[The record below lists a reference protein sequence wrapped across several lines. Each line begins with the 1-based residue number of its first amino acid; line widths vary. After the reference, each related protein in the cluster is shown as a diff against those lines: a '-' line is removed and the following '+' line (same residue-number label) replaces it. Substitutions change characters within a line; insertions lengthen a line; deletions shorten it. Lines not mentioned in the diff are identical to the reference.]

1 MILCVLHAYNQ
12 LFSFIQLQF
21 YVKFHHYLLFNH
33 RVIRSNIHAYR
44 VSIEQSQ
51 ERKQTLTDNGH
62 DQICTGHALS
72 RIGDRA
78 IAELEEL
85 PSFPPM
91 AFRAAPLEHHADY
104 FVARD
109 HANSSWSAALIVVAN
124 TT

>member
-85 PSFPPM
+85 PSFPPNGVSRSTFG
-91 AFRAAPLEHHADY
+91 ASRGLLCRARP
-104 FVARD
+104 RKQ
-109 HANSSWSAALIVVAN
+109 
-124 TT
+124 